1 MDLHYKQEVTV
12 GGLVLIGAALFVGG
26 TMWLGGH
33 TFSSGKSVVTIS
45 FTDAGT
51 LKRGSP
57 VKVSGVL
64 LGKVQDIDFLEYGK
78 VLVHVGLDPRVKP
91 KRDAAARL
99 STIGLVADA
108 VINFAPGVAADPLPA
123 DTVIVGTVDRGLMDT
138 GSELGTQAKEVLHG
152 LTEIQFKKLSEE
164 LSNTLGSF
172 QRLADVYSNTK
183 GGPVGELTHTMES
196 LQRVSARL
204 DSVMESAKLER
215 TLRTADSMMS
225 NLTKLSADAQS
236 TAKQLD
242 SLLARVNRGEGTIGK
257 FATDTAFYGNAQ
269 RLLKSLQEFLDDLR
283 KHPGKIGINV
293 KVF

>member
-12 GGLVLIGAALFVGG
+12 GGLVLIGAALFVAG

-33 TFSSGKSVVTIS
+33 TFSSGKSAVTIS

-64 LGKVQDIDFLEYGK
+64 LGNVQRIDFLEYGK
-78 VLVHVGLDPRVKP
+78 VLVHAGLDPRVKP

-108 VINFAPGVAADPLPA
+108 VINFTPGVAADPLPA

-138 GSELGTQAKEVLHG
+138 GSELGKEAKEVLHG
-152 LTEIQFKKLSEE
+152 LTEVQFKKLSEE
-164 LSNTLGSF
+164 LSKTLGSF

-225 NLTKLSADAQS
+225 NLTKLSADARS

-257 FATDTAFYGNAQ
+257 FATDTVFYGNAQ
-269 RLLKSLQEFLDDLR
+269 RLLKSLQEFLEDLR
-283 KHPGKIGINV
+283 KHPGKIGITV

>member
-12 GGLVLIGAALFVGG
+12 GGLVLIGVALFVGG
-26 TMWLGGH
+26 TMWLGGR
-33 TFSSGKSVVTIS
+33 TFSRGGPAVTIS

-57 VKVSGVL
+57 LKVSGVL
-64 LGKVQDIDFLEYGK
+64 LGSVQRIEFQAYGK
-78 VLVHVGLDPRVKP
+78 VLVHASLDPRVKP
-91 KRDAAARL
+91 KRDAGARL

-108 VINFAPGVAADPLPA
+108 VINFTPGVAADALPA
-123 DTVIVGTVDRGLMDT
+123 DSVIVGTVDRGLMDV
-138 GSELGTQAKEVLHG
+138 GSELGSQAKDVLRGLNEV
-152 LTEIQFKKLSEE
+152 QYKKLSEE
-164 LSNTLGSF
+164 LSKTLASF
-172 QRLADVYSNTK
+172 QRLAAIYSNTK
-183 GGPVGELTHTMES
+183 TGPVGELTQTMVS

-204 DSVMESAKLER
+204 DSVMASAKLER

-225 NLTKLSADAQS
+225 NLTKLSGDAQS

-257 FATDTAFYGNAQ
+257 FATDTVFYGNAQ